1 MKNKL
6 DDSIFQT
13 IWFKRMKN
21 IFIGVLVLSIIVLLI
36 IPIIIISQVKQKVT
50 YEGNL
55 SEHPLQ
61 HIYDPND
68 FDLDVNEMKLTTD
81 DGVKVWVSEVLTPNP
96 KGIIIYLTGIR
107 QPSVTYFYGHS
118 KWMKDKGYAS
128 ILLEVRGHGNSEGND
143 ICLGYK
149 EVLDVKAVVD
159 YIKGQ
164 KKYDNIPIIVQ
175 GVSMGGAV
183 AINSFGSLKDID
195 GLIAMSAYS
204 SFEDVVYD
212 TMIGYN
218 IPAFICEI
226 EKSITNFYLTV
237 VFGDEFKDMR
247 PINQIENMDDR
258 SALLIACTS
267 DSEVQAENM
276 QRLLKKASSKCEW
289 WLRESREH
297 FIIKDCDFI
306 NMEQDKEYCDKI
318 LKFISTVTKNKVKN

>member
-6 DDSIFQT
+6 DDSIFCT
-13 IWFKRMKN
+13 IWFKRIKN
-21 IFIGVLVLSIIVLLI
+21 VFISILVLSIIVLLI
-36 IPIIIISQVKQKVT
+36 IPIIIIDQVKQKVT

-55 SEHPLQ
+55 SDHPLQ
-61 HIYDPND
+61 HIYNAND

-107 QPSVTYFYGHS
+107 QPSVTYFYGHC
-118 KWMKDKGYAS
+118 KWMKDEGYAS
-128 ILLEVRGHGNSEGND
+128 ILLEVRGHGNSEGDD

-149 EVLDVKAVVD
+149 EVSDVKAVID
-159 YIKGQ
+159 YIKEQ
-164 KKYDNIPIIVQ
+164 EKYDNIPIIVQ

-212 TMIGYN
+212 TMIEYN

-226 EKSITNFYLTV
+226 ERSITSFYLTL

-247 PINQIENMDDR
+247 PINQIGNMDDR
-258 SALLIACTS
+258 PALLIACTS
-267 DSEVQAENM
+267 DSEVQAKNM
-276 QRLLKKASSKCEW
+276 HRLLTEASSNCEW
-289 WLRESREH
+289 WLRDSWEH
-297 FIIKDCDFI
+297 FIIKDSDFI
-306 NMEQDKEYCDKI
+306 NMEQDKEYCDRI
-318 LKFISTVTKNKVKN
+318 LKFISTVTKGKVKN

>member
-1 MKNKL
+1 MKNNL
-6 DDSIFQT
+6 NATIFCK
-13 IWFKRMKN
+13 IRIERIKN
-21 IFIGVLVLSIIVLLI
+21 VFIGILVLSIIVLFI
-36 IPIIIISQVKQKVT
+36 IPIIIISQSKQKVT

-55 SEHPLQ
+55 SENPLQ
-61 HIYDPND
+61 HIYDAND
-68 FDLDVNEMKLTTD
+68 FGLNVNEMKLTTD
-81 DGVKVWVSEVLTPNP
+81 DGLKVWVSEVLTPNP

-118 KWMKDKGYAS
+118 KWMKDEGYAS
-128 ILLEVRGHGNSEGND
+128 ILLEVRGHGNSEGEEV
-143 ICLGYK
+143 CLGYK
-149 EVLDVKAVVD
+149 EVLDTKAVVD

-164 KKYDNIPIIVQ
+164 EKYDNLPIIVH

-212 TMIGYN
+212 TMIEYN
-218 IPAFICEI
+218 IPSFICEI
-226 EKSITNFYLTV
+226 EKLITSFYLTL

-247 PINQIENMDDR
+247 PINQIGNMDNR
-258 SALLIACTS
+258 PALLIACTG

-276 QRLLKKASSKCEW
+276 HRLLKVASSNCEW
-289 WLRESREH
+289 WLRDSWEH

-306 NMEQDKEYCDKI
+306 NMEQDKEYCDRI
-318 LKFISTVTKNKVKN
+318 LEFISTVTQQ